1 MTPKQKELSYEEKNI
16 RLEEILNR
24 LDNSETPMD
33 QLADEAKEAGQLI
46 ISMRKTLTSTKK
58 ELEDVFKEIEK
69 QKEEIEK
76 DKPL

>member
-1 MTPKQKELSYEEKNI
+1 MTPKQKELSYEEKNN

-69 QKEEIEK
+69 QKEFHQ
-76 DKPL
+76 